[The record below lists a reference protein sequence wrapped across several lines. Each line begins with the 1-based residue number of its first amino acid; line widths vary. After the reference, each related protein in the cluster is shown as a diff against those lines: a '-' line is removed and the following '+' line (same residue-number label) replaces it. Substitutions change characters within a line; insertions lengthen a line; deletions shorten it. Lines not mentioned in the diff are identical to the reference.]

1 LYYTLLFFKQSKS
14 TSKHI
19 TKLFSGNKMCQNPII
34 TINMLGAGAQ
44 YTVLLL

>member
-1 LYYTLLFFKQSKS
+1 
-14 TSKHI
+14 
-19 TKLFSGNKMCQNPII
+19 MCQNPII